1 MNTSGNSILFPLVLL
16 AMNFCRVG
24 FAHAEATPEPNSP
37 ATLNEYLYAAAMN
50 NSGLKASFESW
61 KAVLEQ
67 IPQAASLDDPQFT
80 FSYFVREEMK
90 HSDSPREQ
98 DYTIMQTFP
107 WFGKL
112 QARTDAAAAQA
123 KTAHHR
129 YQAAKVKLIYQTSS
143 VFYEFAYLAKAVD
156 VAKDNLE
163 LMKRFEQV
171 AIEKYRTAAGSNPD
185 VIRAQIELATME
197 DDLISMTRMRKPIVA
212 QLNAMM
218 NQPLEKDLPWPKRDD
233 FVAVEV
239 AAGEITQQ
247 IRSANPELAAMQQ
260 QILAS
265 RKMEDLAK
273 KRYWPDVGLGI
284 EVDNMPNRGSGMQNP
299 VMAMVSVNL
308 PIWVDSYAAGVRQA
322 KAETAMA
329 RREKQQAEF
338 DLVAQAEQV
347 MFELDDNLRKIR
359 LYENVLIPKAKEMI
373 EVTEQAYRTNAVDF
387 MTLLDAEQKLLKFQ
401 LMYERSLTNYLQKEA
416 EIEMLTGKPLLP
428 AEK

>member
-1 MNTSGNSILFPLVLL
+1 MSKSGNWMILSLALL
-16 AMNFCRVG
+16 AISIACK
-24 FAHAEATPEPNSP
+24 AEQPAIIDPNTPQ
-37 ATLNEYLYAAAMN
+37 TLNDYLYQAAMN
-50 NSGLKASFESW
+50 NSGLQVSFESW
-61 KAVLEQ
+61 KVALEQ
-67 IPQAASLDDPQFT
+67 IPQAAALDDPQFT
-80 FSYFVREEMK
+80 FSYFVREEIK

-112 QARTDAAAAQA
+112 EARTDAAAAQA
-123 KTAHHR
+123 KVAHHR
-129 YQAAKVKLIYQTSS
+129 YQAAKVKLTYQVSS

-156 VAKDNLE
+156 VARDNLE
-163 LMKRFEQV
+163 LMKHFEQV
-171 AIEKYRTAAGSNPD
+171 ALEKYRTAGASNPD

-197 DDLISMTRMRKPIVA
+197 DDLVSMSRMRKPIIV
-212 QLNAMM
+212 QLNAIM
-218 NQPLEKDLPWPKRDD
+218 NQPTDKELPWPKRNA
-233 FVAVEV
+233 FVAAEV
-239 AAGEITQQ
+239 AADEIKQQ
-247 IRSANPELAAMQQ
+247 IHSANPELAAMQQ

-284 EVDNMPNRGSGMQNP
+284 EIDNMPNRGSGMQNP
-299 VMAMVSVNL
+299 VMAMVSINL

-373 EVTEQAYRTNAVDF
+373 EVTEQAYRTNTIDF
-387 MTLLDAEQKLLKFQ
+387 MALLDAEQKLLKFQ
-401 LMYERSLTNYLQKEA
+401 LMYERSLTNYLQKQA
-416 EIEMLTGKPLLP
+416 ELEMLTGQPLSP
-428 AEK
+428 AKKQQ